1 MRHEAEA
8 NPILRTLLLGVSMS
22 STYTVVKVYE
32 SAKKNKATVVL
43 WVSRH
48 MPLPAQIVELER
60 KLGSVIVY
68 QMKGTVPSAETVVE
82 IARSLNASVVVAV
95 LPLSMIARLAEL
107 SRQNGFTVLIAK
119 MNSVAT
125 TKNME
130 EAVRLVQEAPERRT
144 LATYADG
151 TMRVFEFERFEK
163 LVEVKLVTE
172 PL

>member
-1 MRHEAEA
+1 M
-8 NPILRTLLLGVSMS
+8 

-32 SAKKNKATVVL
+32 SAKGAKTVVL

-60 KLGSVIVY
+60 KLGSIIVY
-68 QMKGTVPSAETVVE
+68 QVKGTIPSAEVVVE
-82 IARSLNASVVVAV
+82 VAKKLNASVVVPV

-119 MNSVAT
+119 MNNIAT
-125 TKNME
+125 TKSVE
-130 EAVRLVQEAPERRT
+130 EAVRLVQEAPEKRT

-151 TMRVFEFERFEK
+151 TVRVFEFERFEK
-163 LVEVKLVTE
+163 LIEIKLVTE